1 MKGMEFPLR
10 TDLILQEKIVHK
22 TETED
27 EICSADTRPFVY
39 EQTSCMIHYLNSMDQ
54 KRSPSMDLEDSL
66 FCSQKLA
73 AGPHPLSD
81 NILYRNIILMYF
93 FYVSDPCMTDIYAF
107 SLQM

>member
-1 MKGMEFPLR
+1 MVFLSH
-10 TDLILQEKIVHK
+10 TDLILQVKMVHK

-27 EICSADTRPFVY
+27 RICSAVTRPFVY
-39 EQTSCMIHYLNSMDQ
+39 KQTSCMIHYLNSMDQ
-54 KRSPSMDLEDSL
+54 NRSPSMELEDSL
-66 FCSQKLA
+66 SFSQKLA

-81 NILYRNIILMYF
+81 NILYLNIILMYF